1 MSKIEINIDSTV
13 LGSAG
18 CIKQLILKTVG
29 TIENGQPTGGFK
41 EHGVPIK
48 MGYGICVH
56 KFIDEMYKSGGHY
69 PIASK
74 AALDMFNGLALVH
87 DKKSTHLSDTKHL
100 LTTCYGVWSHI
111 ENDSEFEV
119 MMINGNCYK
128 CKGQGALKI
137 EVKTPQE
144 GNLHETIDN
153 ITKHYRLEQCSHC
166 NGAKQ
171 LMQPATEITFS
182 LPYFKDDYVKI
193 NLCGTIDRIG
203 KIRGGCYC
211 IRDWK
216 TTSSW
221 DNNNYFKSYELSRQL
236 RIYTLACKIMSRLHP
251 DSILGKIGAT
261 NMGAA
266 IDAIFLKPKAN
277 DNAIRS
283 SVVFQYK
290 ELDLQL
296 FEWTLEQICKR
307 LSTAVKELH
316 FPKEGIA
323 NGNCEMRHGKCS
335 FWNVCAADDSVSQIL
350 LKRDF
355 EQKKFN
361 PLAYNEIG

>member
-13 LGSAG
+13 LSAAG

-29 TIENGQPTGGFK
+29 TIENGEPTGGYK
-41 EHGVPIK
+41 ERGVPIK

-56 KFIDEMYKSGGHY
+56 KFIDVMYKTGGHY
-69 PIASK
+69 PEATK
-74 AALDMFNGLALVH
+74 ACLDMYNSLALVH
-87 DKKSTHLSDTKHL
+87 QKQAAHLSDTKHL

-111 ENDSEFEV
+111 ESDSEFEV
-119 MMINGNCYK
+119 MMLGDK
-128 CKGQGALKI
+128 
-137 EVKTPQE
+137 
-144 GNLHETIDN
+144 
-153 ITKHYRLEQCSHC
+153 
-166 NGAKQ
+166 
-171 LMQPATEITFS
+171 PATEITFS
-182 LPYFKDDYVKI
+182 LPYFEDDFVKI

-216 TTSSW
+216 TTSSGW
-221 DNNNYFKSYELSRQL
+221 DKTSYFKSYELTRQL
-236 RIYTLACKIMSRLHP
+236 RIYTLSCKIMSRVHP
-251 DSILGKIGAT
+251 DSVLGQIGAT

-266 IDAIFLKPKAN
+266 IDAIFLQPKAN
-277 DNAIRS
+277 DNKIIG
-283 SVVFQYK
+283 SVVYQYK
-290 ELDLQL
+290 DKDLQD
-296 FEWTLEQICKR
+296 FEFTLWQICKR
-307 LSTAVKELH
+307 LSAAIQNNF

-335 FWNVCAADDSVSQIL
+335 FWNVCVADDSVYGIL

>member
-1 MSKIEINIDSTV
+1 MNKIEINTDSTV
-13 LGSAG
+13 LSAAG

-29 TIENGQPTGGFK
+29 TIENGQPTGGYK

-56 KFIDEMYKSGGHY
+56 KFVDVMYKTAGHY
-69 PIASK
+69 PDASN
-74 AALDMFNGLALVH
+74 AALEVFNSLALVH

-111 ENDSEFEV
+111 ESDSEFEV
-119 MMINGNCYK
+119 MMLGDK
-128 CKGQGALKI
+128 
-137 EVKTPQE
+137 
-144 GNLHETIDN
+144 
-153 ITKHYRLEQCSHC
+153 
-166 NGAKQ
+166 
-171 LMQPATEITFS
+171 PATEITFS
-182 LPYFKDDYVKI
+182 LPYFEDDFVKI

-221 DNNNYFKSYELSRQL
+221 DNQGYFKSYELSRQL
-236 RIYTLACKIMSRLHP
+236 RIYTLACKIMSRQHP
-251 DSILGKIGAT
+251 ESVLGKIGAT

-290 ELDLQL
+290 DADLDAFEL
-296 FEWTLEQICKR
+296 TLVEICNR
-307 LSTAVKELH
+307 LSRAVRAMY

-335 FWNVCAADDSVSQIL
+335 FWNVCAADDSVSHIL

-355 EQKKFN
+355 EQKIFN
-361 PLAYNEIG
+361 PLKYNEIG

>member
-13 LGSAG
+13 LSAAG

-29 TIENGQPTGGFK
+29 TIENGQPTGGYK
-41 EHGVPIK
+41 ERGVPIK

-56 KFIDEMYKSGGHY
+56 KFIDVMYKTSGHY
-69 PIASK
+69 PEASK
-74 AALDMFNGLALVH
+74 AALDMFNSLAIIH
-87 DKKSTHLSDTKHL
+87 NKQAAHLSDTKHL

-111 ENDSEFEV
+111 ESDSEFEV
-119 MMINGNCYK
+119 MMLGDK
-128 CKGQGALKI
+128 
-137 EVKTPQE
+137 
-144 GNLHETIDN
+144 
-153 ITKHYRLEQCSHC
+153 
-166 NGAKQ
+166 
-171 LMQPATEITFS
+171 PATEITFS
-182 LPYFKDDYVKI
+182 LPYFEDDYVKI

-221 DNNNYFKSYELSRQL
+221 DNNGYFKSYELSRQL
-236 RIYTLACKIMSRLHP
+236 RIYTLACKMMSRQHP
-251 DSILGKIGAT
+251 DSVLGKVGAT

-277 DNAIRS
+277 DNKIAS
-283 SVVFQYK
+283 SSVFQYK
-290 ELDLQL
+290 MDDLVL
-296 FEWTLEQICKR
+296 FEDTLRAICLR
-307 LSTAVKELH
+307 LSNAIQNEWY
-316 FPKEGIA
+316 PKEGIA

-335 FWNVCAADDSVSQIL
+335 FWNCCAADDSVEHIL

-355 EQKKFN
+355 EQKTFD
-361 PLAYNEIG
+361 PLKYNEIS